1 MSESDVSSNDAMPR
15 GPISIYDVIV
25 IMADQIASIA
35 WQKLGLQPD
44 PLTGRTEKD
53 LAEAKVAI
61 DLTTHLATFVQ
72 EKLDGE
78 DQRRMHNLI
87 RDLRINY
94 VEKSK
99 EGSE

>member
-1 MSESDVSSNDAMPR
+1 MSEPDAPQNDPMPR

-25 IMADQIASIA
+25 IMTDQIAAIA

-44 PLTGRTEKD
+44 PLTGKAEKD
-53 LAEAKVAI
+53 LVEAKVAI

-72 EKLDGE
+72 DRLDPE

-99 EGSE
+99 EGEA